1 MRKKYLWIP
10 NLVFVC
16 LLSYLLA
23 RIGNT
28 LLLAGVNPYRASS
41 SRNTSSR
48 EMERKP
54 PGNRSLDR
62 YRSISQRNVFNSNH
76 KGEIGSDPHQAV
88 AQSTAPLKKSN
99 LNVQLIGTV
108 VGSSGNSFAIVEDRQ
123 TREQQLF
130 RVEDTI
136 QEQARVVAISR
147 CTVVVQRDGLE
158 EVLECPKPESGSRAE
173 RPAAPPSNAEA
184 PPPPKREP
192 GEVKKISEGD
202 YVIDRSE
209 VQNQLGDYNQ
219 IMTQVSIGP
228 NFVDGKPDGLRLF
241 NVKPGSF
248 WDKAG
253 MKTGDVIRR
262 VNDLDLSSVDNAMK
276 AFDEMRKQ
284 EEVLM
289 EISRGGTSQ
298 SLHWDIE

>member
-1 MRKKYLWIP
+1 MI
-10 NLVFVC
+10 FF
-16 LLSYLLA
+16 
-23 RIGNT
+23 
-28 LLLAGVNPYRASS
+28 
-41 SRNTSSR
+41 
-48 EMERKP
+48 E
-54 PGNRSLDR
+54 
-62 YRSISQRNVFNSNH
+62 
-76 KGEIGSDPHQAV
+76 
-88 AQSTAPLKKSN
+88 
-99 LNVQLIGTV
+99 
-108 VGSSGNSFAIVEDRQ
+108 
-123 TREQQLF
+123 
-130 RVEDTI
+130 
-136 QEQARVVAISR
+136 
-147 CTVVVQRDGLE
+147 RDGLE
-158 EVLECPKPESGSRAE
+158 EVLECPEPESGSRAE